1 MSTCVTLIPAMS
13 QILDRVL
20 AAARQLGASDVHLKA
35 GLPPIFRIKGDLRT
49 VRDVPAL
56 TREAIAQFAVHMMN
70 DRQRAD
76 FETNLDI
83 DLAYGTPDGVRYR
96 VNLFQQRGSVGMVL
110 RLIPPE
116 VPPFDR
122 LNLPQTVLDLIGNN
136 HRGVILVT
144 GATGSGKS
152 TSLAAMIDYVN
163 TQHAFHIVTIE
174 DPIEYTFRDKRSVLN
189 QREIGFDTMSFAR
202 ALRAALRQDPDV
214 ILVGEMRDFETAQIA
229 MTAAETGHLVLSTLH
244 TVDATETINRIVSMF
259 PTHQQQQA
267 RLTLASVLRGVISQR
282 LLPRA
287 DGKGMVPALEIMV
300 NTERIR
306 EMIEEPTRTRE
317 IKDAISEG
325 LHPYGMI
332 TFDQSLASLVKQ
344 RLVTYEEA
352 VKHSTSPSDFA
363 LLFRGVSGTSS
374 GWAANNAGDA
384 KGADNEFEIEHFD
397 K

>member
-1 MSTCVTLIPAMS
+1 MSGFEMS

-56 TREAIAQFAVHMMN
+56 TRESIAQFAVHMMN
-70 DRQRAD
+70 DRQREE
-76 FETNLDI
+76 FEQNLDI

-116 VPPFDR
+116 VPPFES
-122 LNLPQTVLDLIGNN
+122 LTLPQSVLDLANTP
-136 HRGVILVT
+136 RGIVLVT

-152 TSLAAMIDYVN
+152 TTLAAMIDYVN
-163 TQHAFHIVTIE
+163 TQNAYHIVTIE

-189 QREIGFDTMSFAR
+189 QREIGFDTMTFSR
-202 ALRAALRQDPDV
+202 AMRAALRQDPDV
-214 ILVGEMRDFETAQIA
+214 ILVGEMRDFETAGIA

-244 TVDATETINRIVSMF
+244 TVDATETINRIISMF

-287 DGKGMVPALEIMV
+287 DGKGMVPALEVMV
-300 NTERIR
+300 NTERVR
-306 EMIEEPTRTRE
+306 EMIEDPQRTRE
-317 IKDAISEG
+317 IKSAIIEG
-325 LHPYGMI
+325 LHPYGMVS
-332 TFDQSLASLVKQ
+332 FDQSLSNLVKQ
-344 RLVTYEEA
+344 KLVTYEEA
-352 VKHSTSPSDFA
+352 LKHSTSPSDFA
-363 LLFRGVSGTSS
+363 LLFRGVSASAGAWKDGGT
-374 GWAANNAGDA
+374 AGNLS
-384 KGADNEFEIEHFD
+384 KPGAISNDEFEIE
-397 K
+397 